1 MNNSDFQK
9 ILQEYEKRHIQEVKA
24 LEERKSKIYK
34 EIPKIKEIDE
44 ELTDF
49 SLITIK
55 GILNN
60 KNDAI
65 KALNDKFDTLKLE
78 KAKLLYFSRWSYCYV

>member
-60 KNDAI
+60 KNEKCEKI
-65 KALNDKFDTLKLE
+65 YEKYSKNKSEKLFGRLKIM
-78 KAKLLYFSRWSYCYV
+78 V